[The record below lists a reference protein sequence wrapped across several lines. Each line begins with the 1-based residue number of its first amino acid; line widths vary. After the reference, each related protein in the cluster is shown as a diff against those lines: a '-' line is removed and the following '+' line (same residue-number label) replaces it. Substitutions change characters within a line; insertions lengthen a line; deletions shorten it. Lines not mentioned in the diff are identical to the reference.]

1 MELRGVYGRHA
12 RPHPRIQ
19 PLALFAANLLW
30 PIGPEGGHK
39 THKGCWAWTGL
50 PVASIDAS

>member
-1 MELRGVYGRHA
+1 MDATHGLIRGFD
-12 RPHPRIQ
+12 
-19 PLALFAANLLW
+19 PLAPFAANLLW